1 MVLADSGE
9 GEKDYAVNSKLEI
22 AAKAQP
28 CSKLASSWPWPSP
41 GSHFASEGGSSLGTY
56 VCLWEAELQTQG
68 LGPGRWDPGLHGRC
82 DLPLGCAGLCK
93 VFCCSQGC
101 KPEACVQMQVG

>member
-1 MVLADSGE
+1 MGL
-9 GEKDYAVNSKLEI
+9 SK
-22 AAKAQP
+22 
-28 CSKLASSWPWPSP
+28 SKRLSSQAH
-41 GSHFASEGGSSLGTY
+41 GSLRAN
-56 VCLWEAELQTQG
+56 ELQTQG

>member
-1 MVLADSGE
+1 MRTPWFWQTRVKE
-9 GEKDYAVNSKLEI
+9 RDYAENSKLEI

-68 LGPGRWDPGLHGRC
+68 LGPGSPQTRQLWDLVTKAEVGDGLQRSPGRL
-82 DLPLGCAGLCK
+82 DT
-93 VFCCSQGC
+93 
-101 KPEACVQMQVG
+101 